1 MQKNYSPMLLLH
13 PLLLLLLPQVM
24 QSMLVKERAA
34 ASQPDGTEAAAAAA
48 AHEQQILGLVGQLV
62 NEFEQLQKI
71 GHTMFRLGLIEHLV
85 AGPTSAEWGKKL
97 AALQVGDAA
106 FPGANVAWF
115 AVFWCVVGQA
125 AGCRRSGTQC
135 SGWGSL
141 GIWWRG

>member
-1 MQKNYSPMLLLH
+1 VLLH
-13 PLLLLLLPQVM
+13 PLLLLLLLPQVM

-34 ASQPDGTEAAAAAA
+34 ASQPDGAEAAAAAA

-97 AALQVGDAA
+97 AALQVG
-106 FPGANVAWF
+106 
-115 AVFWCVVGQA
+115 
-125 AGCRRSGTQC
+125 C
-135 SGWGSL
+135 SGSLCLAAECTILLCRGVSSGKRCCIVHGSTTCSSAYA
-141 GIWWRG
+141 